1 VTPMPSD
8 DGHLRRAVLRGVM
21 WVGTGQFAGQL
32 ISWASTIVVIRLLAP
47 ADYGLMAMC
56 TSFIWLLMLVS
67 ELGIGASI
75 VQARTISDEEV
86 RKIYGI
92 VILSSVGF
100 VVLGHLAAPL
110 VAAFYGEPRVTTLI
124 RVLNVSFVLTA
135 LYVVPQSIA
144 IRELNFK
151 LKTQIDLAAQIGNA
165 VLLVSLA
172 AAGLGVWTLVAGA
185 IFGHAIRAIAYAAV
199 GRGRLRPLFA
209 LTSIGP
215 YVRYGLTITGDRL
228 AYYAHTVSDTVII
241 GRVLGNTLLGT
252 YSVALTL
259 ASLPSEKILPIV
271 TQVSFASYSRIQDD
285 GERIRRNVLRTMQA
299 VSFVAFPVFFVMTA
313 VAPEALTFVL
323 GEKWAPIVV
332 PFQVLCLIMPLRALG
347 FIMPPAVFA
356 TGRPSVNLVNMVLTF
371 VAMAAAFLVGVR
383 YGVVGVCLAW
393 VAAYP
398 LVFLVATW
406 RSARVLG
413 LSLAEVLRQM
423 WFPFFASAAIL
434 VLVMALKRGFPAWAN
449 LGVLAAVAMGALG
462 IYAALIFVFRKD
474 DYLRLKGAL
483 LG

>member
-1 VTPMPSD
+1 MRTD
-8 DGHLRRAVLRGVM
+8 DNLRATVLRGLM

-32 ISWASTIVVIRLLAP
+32 ISWASTLIVIRLLAP
-47 ADYGLMAMC
+47 GDYGLMAMC

-75 VQARTISDEEV
+75 VQAKDISDEDV

-92 VILSSVGF
+92 VILSSLGF
-100 VVLGHLAAPL
+100 VLVGHVAAPF
-110 VAAFYGEPRVTTLI
+110 VAAFYGEPRVTALI

-151 LKTQIDLAAQIGNA
+151 LKTKIDLAAQVGNA
-165 VLLVSLA
+165 LVLVA
-172 AAGLGVWTLVAGA
+172 MAIAGLGVWTLVAGA
-185 IFGHAIRAIAYAAV
+185 IFGHAIRALAYAAA
-199 GRGRLRPLFA
+199 GGGRLTPLFNA
-209 LTSIGP
+209 RSIGP
-215 YVRYGLTITGDRL
+215 HLRYGLTITGDRL

-241 GRVLGNTLLGT
+241 GRLLGNTLLGT
-252 YSVALTL
+252 YSVAMTL

-285 GERIRRNVLRTMQA
+285 RERIRRNVLRSIQA
-299 VSFVAFPVFFVMTA
+299 VAFVAFPVFFLMTA

-323 GEKWAPIVV
+323 GEKWTPIVL
-332 PFQVLCLIMPLRALG
+332 PFQLLCLVMPLRAMS

-356 TGRPSVNLVNMVLTF
+356 TGKPSVNLVNMVVTF
-371 VAMAAAFLVGVR
+371 AAMAAAFLVGVR
-383 YGVVGVCLAW
+383 YGVAGVCIAWLA
-393 VAAYP
+393 VFP
-398 LVFLVATW
+398 FVFLVTTW
-406 RSARVLG
+406 RSARALG
-413 LSLAEVLRQM
+413 LSLAEILRQIA
-423 WFPFFASAAIL
+423 FPFIASAAIL
-434 VLVMALKRGFPAWAN
+434 GAVLALKSGFPTGAN
-449 LGVLAAVAMGALG
+449 PGTLAAIAVCALAA
-462 IYAALIFVFRKD
+462 YAALVFLFRRD

>member
-1 VTPMPSD
+1 MPTD
-8 DGHLRRAVLRGVM
+8 DGNLRAAVLRGVM

-75 VQARTISDEEV
+75 VQAKTISEEEV

-100 VVLGHLAAPL
+100 VLVGYLAAPL

-135 LYVVPQSIA
+135 LYVVPQSVA

-185 IFGHAIRAIAYAAV
+185 IFGHAIRAIAYAVV
-199 GRGRLRPLFA
+199 GGGLRPLFA

-241 GRVLGNTLLGT
+241 GRLLGNTLLGT

-285 GERIRRNVLRTMQA
+285 RERIRRNVLRTIQA
-299 VSFVAFPVFFVMTA
+299 VSFVAFPIFFVMTA

-356 TGRPSVNLVNMVLTF
+356 TGKPSVNLVNMVVTF

-393 VAAYP
+393 VVAYP
-398 LVFLVATW
+398 VVFLVATW

-423 WFPFFASAAIL
+423 WFPFLASAAIL
-434 VLVMALKRGFPAWAN
+434 VLVIALKRGFPAWAN
-449 LGVLAAVAMGALG
+449 LGVLAAVVMGALG
-462 IYAALIFVFRKD
+462 VYAALIFVFRKD